1 MLLGAT
7 TVSAVGVVASGGPK
21 VVIIVGP
28 AGSATDYYRADGDAA
43 YAEALRYTSNVV
55 KVYSPTAT
63 WAAASAALQGASI
76 VIYMGHGN
84 GFPSPYNSTLM
95 TDRQD
100 GLGLNPSAGT
110 DDSTTQYW
118 GELYLAQQVR
128 LAPNAIVLLHH
139 LCYASGNSES
149 GMPVPTLAVA
159 QQRVDNMAAGWLQTG
174 ARAVIAEGHSSPA
187 WYIDQ
192 LFTTH
197 QTIDQIWR
205 SAPSQN
211 GAAFSFPSSRTPG
224 ATAEMDPDGT
234 PNGYWRAATG
244 WLDLTTDQVT
254 GASPAPTPVVPAP
267 MPVVPAP
274 MPVLTPAPTPVVPAP
289 SPATTLDATPPSILS
304 LDDGNGAFSPNG
316 DGRADTY
323 RLSGR
328 ISKPAAWTARFEQSD
343 GAILGTV
350 SGFGDTIDATWS
362 GMVGGR
368 PVPDGVYRYEISMQ
382 DDSGAPAGTASGT
395 FRVDTVAPTFRA
407 ASLAGVG
414 VSTTAAAPGATLA
427 NLATPPTLSAN
438 GATIAL
444 GFATTEPGYVD
455 VAVTDAAG
463 APVRSFTVNAPTGSG
478 SAAWDGTS
486 DAGSPVPNGLY
497 TIQLTPRDYAAN
509 VGAPRRSPVA
519 VYRALASVVT
529 STSVFYPQD
538 LDTYARA
545 TRFSFTLLQNATV
558 SWTIRNATGQV
569 VRTIYD
575 ATPLA
580 VGPYTFAWDGRM
592 TDGTMAPTGTYVS
605 RVVAT
610 DGTLTATGQAT
621 VVADGFRIKASDTTP
636 GRGQTIT
643 LSVTSPEP
651 LSTLPRLSVL
661 QPGLATWSAVVTKT
675 GTSTYR
681 VTIRLRTGGSAG
693 TVRFSLS
700 ARDAAQG
707 LNTGTLTLPL
717 H

>member
-1 MLLGAT
+1 MRTTAAAVAVSLMLLGAA

-28 AGSATDYYRADGDAA
+28 AGSSTDYYRADGDAA
-43 YAEALRYTSNVV
+43 YAEALLYTSNVV

-63 WAAASAALQGASI
+63 WEAAKAALQGASI

-110 DDSTTQYW
+110 DDTTTQYW
-118 GELYLAQQVR
+118 GELYLAQDVR
-128 LAPNAIVLLHH
+128 LAPNAVVLLHH

-174 ARAVIAEGHSSPA
+174 ARAVIAEAHSSPA

-197 QTIDQIWR
+197 QTVDQIWR

-211 GAAFSFPSSRTPG
+211 GAAFSFPSARTPG

-254 GASPAPTPVVPAP
+254 GASPAPTPVDPAP
-267 MPVVPAP
+267 
-274 MPVLTPAPTPVVPAP
+274 TPAPTP
-289 SPATTLDATPPSILS
+289 DATPPGILS
-304 LDDGNGAFSPNG
+304 VDDGDGAFSPNG
-316 DGRADTY
+316 DGRADTF
-323 RLSGR
+323 RLSAR
-328 ISKPAAWTARFEQSD
+328 ISKPAAWTARFERSD
-343 GAILGTV
+343 GAILETA

-368 PVPDGVYRYEISMQ
+368 PVPDGAYRYEISTQ
-382 DDSGAPAGTASGT
+382 DASGAPAGTASGT

-407 ASLAGVG
+407 ATVAGVG
-414 VSTTAAAPGATLA
+414 VSTAAAAPGATLA
-427 NLATPPTLSAN
+427 NLAAPPTLSAN

-478 SAAWDGTS
+478 SAAWDGAS
-486 DAGSPVPNGLY
+486 DAGSAVPNGLY

-509 VGAPRRSPVA
+509 VGASRRSPVA

-538 LDTYARA
+538 LDAYARA
-545 TRFSFTLLQNATV
+545 TRFSFTLWQNATV
-558 SWTIRNATGQV
+558 SWTIRNAQGQV

-575 ATPLA
+575 AAPLA

-621 VVADGFRIKASDTTP
+621 VVADGFRIRASDTTP

-651 LSTLPRLSVL
+651 LSTRPRLTVL
-661 QPGLATWSAVVTKT
+661 QPGLATWSAAVTKT
-675 GTSTYR
+675 GASTYR

-693 TVRFSLS
+693 TVRFSFS
-700 ARDAAQG
+700 ASDAAQG

>member
-1 MLLGAT
+1 VRTIAAAVAVSLVLLGAA
-7 TVSAVGVVASGGPK
+7 TVPAVGAAVSGGPK

-43 YAEALRYTSNVV
+43 YAEALLYTSNVV

-63 WAAASAALQGASI
+63 WEAAKAALQGASI

-110 DDSTTQYW
+110 DDTTTQYW
-118 GELYLAQQVR
+118 GELYLAQDVR
-128 LAPNAIVLLHH
+128 LAPNAVVLLHH

-174 ARAVIAEGHSSPA
+174 ARAVIAEAHSSPA

-197 QTIDQIWR
+197 QTVDQIWR

-211 GAAFSFPSSRTPG
+211 GAAFSFPSARTPG

-254 GASPAPTPVVPAP
+254 GASPAPTPVDPAP
-267 MPVVPAP
+267 
-274 MPVLTPAPTPVVPAP
+274 TPAPTP
-289 SPATTLDATPPSILS
+289 DATPPGILS
-304 LDDGNGAFSPNG
+304 VDDGDGAFSPNG
-316 DGRADTY
+316 DGRADTF
-323 RLSGR
+323 RLSAR
-328 ISKPAAWTARFEQSD
+328 ISKPAAWTARFERSD
-343 GAILGTV
+343 GAILETA

-368 PVPDGVYRYEISMQ
+368 PVPDGAYRYEISTQ
-382 DDSGAPAGTASGT
+382 DASGAPAGTASGT

-407 ASLAGVG
+407 ATVAGVG
-414 VSTTAAAPGATLA
+414 VSTAAAAPGATLA
-427 NLATPPTLSAN
+427 NLAAPPTLSAN

-478 SAAWDGTS
+478 SAAWDGAS
-486 DAGSPVPNGLY
+486 DAGSAVPNGLY

-509 VGAPRRSPVA
+509 VGASRRSPVA

-538 LDTYARA
+538 LDAYARA
-545 TRFSFTLLQNATV
+545 TRFSFTLWQNATV
-558 SWTIRNATGQV
+558 SWTIRNAQGQV

-575 ATPLA
+575 AAPLA

-643 LSVTSPEP
+643 LSVISPEP
-651 LSTLPRLSVL
+651 LSTLPRLTVL
-661 QPGLATWSAVVTKT
+661 QPGLATWSAAVTKT
-675 GTSTYR
+675 GASTYR

-693 TVRFSLS
+693 TVRFSFS
-700 ARDAAQG
+700 ASDAAQG